1 MIEPEQGEAGHGEHH
16 IGIEDYPR
24 ISGRKVVCYN
34 HFSDMG
40 ACRAKQEERGSHNG
54 SSAHVEAPAEREK
67 ADSRKTQAKADPA
80 AKSV

>member
-24 ISGRKVVCYN
+24 ISGRNVVCYN

-40 ACRAKQEERGSHNG
+40 ACHAKQQERGPHNG
-54 SSAHVEAPAEREK
+54 SSVHVEAPAEREK
-67 ADSRKTQAKADPA
+67 AYSRKTRAKADPA